1 MNSLQGTTRH
11 TCCHCQTEV
20 LTIKGSTPVAIAG
33 RQSTKFRLPLKHS
46 PNAIEQAALSGCP
59 FFVWLWE
66 SWKFNLIYSFP
77 GYNPKTITLA
87 FELEAVKL
95 KRTPVVESKSA
106 GDNLPLP
113 APDCPSQVFYDIT
126 GFNVAAEREEG
137 RTRHFSWRPFTVIS
151 DWGRKFLL

>member
-20 LTIKGSTPVAIAG
+20 LTIKGSTPVATAG

-46 PNAIEQAALSGCP
+46 PDAIEQAALSGCP
-59 FFVWLWE
+59 FFVWLWKA
-66 SWKFNLIYSFP
+66 WKYSLKYFFSLDD
-77 GYNPKTITLA
+77 PKTITLA

-95 KRTPVVESKSA
+95 ERTTVVESKSA
-106 GDNLPLP
+106 DDNLQLP
-113 APDCPSQVFYDIT
+113 APDCLSQVFYDIT
-126 GFNVAAEREEG
+126 GFNVAAQREG
-137 RTRHFSWRPFTVIS
+137 RTRHMSLRPFTVIS